1 MFFDMKKE
9 VKQEQ
14 LTASPIKTPDTLLRG
29 PYQIMELY
37 LYNEIDEQYIS
48 HENQEIS
55 WVVW

>member
-1 MFFDMKKE
+1 MKKE

-14 LTASPIKTPDTLLRG
+14 LTASPIKKTPDTLLRG

-48 HENQEIS
+48 HENQDIS